1 MPLIKDKYKGT
12 RSRSKFLTRKENKAI
27 VEESYVIKTKSLP
40 ITETPKASASAL
52 AVSSKSKAISAVTI
66 PTVDSAKLIST
77 LVSGEILHDIII
89 SHYSASGNSI
99 VGVYWSVSPPED
111 LTFTISSGIITAVT
125 GGQAHRLLSESFPS
139 NSSLSLS
146 DSLNSF
152 NNISKNIYIYA
163 VCSVLGP
170 ELTII
175 KE

>member
-1 MPLIKDKYKGT
+1 MPLIKDKYKGART
-12 RSRSKFLTRKENKAI
+12 RSKFLTRKENKAI
-27 VEESYVIKTKSLP
+27 VEESYVIKTKSQP
-40 ITETPKASASAL
+40 ITETPKASASVL
-52 AVSSKSKAISAVTI
+52 AVSSKSKSISAVTMS
-66 PTVDSAKLIST
+66 TVNSAKLIST

-89 SHYSASGNSI
+89 SHYSASGTSI

-146 DSLNSF
+146 DSFNSF
-152 NNISKNIYIYA
+152 NNISKDIYIYA
-163 VCSVLGP
+163 VCSVLVP